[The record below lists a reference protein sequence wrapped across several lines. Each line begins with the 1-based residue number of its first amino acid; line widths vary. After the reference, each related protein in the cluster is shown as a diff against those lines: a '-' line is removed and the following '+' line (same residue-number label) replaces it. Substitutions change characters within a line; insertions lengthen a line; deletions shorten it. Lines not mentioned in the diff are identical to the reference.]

1 MLAFE
6 KKSVIISA
14 VWQRSSVVE
23 QRNHNPL
30 VGGPNPS
37 AATRINK
44 RPDGSFFYS
53 VRRDEGLPAGGPTR
67 RQKADG
73 SMPVPRSFNEGG
85 FAKGNEAQRNQ
96 SLRCY
101 QQPNRPIGRCFLS
114 CILLNFVKVFLH
126 FIRTFIMAIMCKN
139 MVYCWIFISTPT
151 ERIRMLL
158 DAHITFPFAPITSYR
173 LL

>member
-1 MLAFE
+1 MLLLDFQ
-6 KKSVIISA
+6 KIGVIICVA
-14 VWQRSSVVE
+14 WQRSSVVE

-53 VRRDEGLPAGGPTR
+53 VRRGGDGHPDGDPTR

-73 SMPVPRSFNEGG
+73 SMPVLRSFNEGG
-85 FAKGNEAQRNQ
+85 FAQGNEAQRNQ

-101 QQPNRPIGRCFLS
+101 Q
-114 CILLNFVKVFLH
+114 NFPVFRVFL
-126 FIRTFIMAIMCKN
+126 
-139 MVYCWIFISTPT
+139 
-151 ERIRMLL
+151 
-158 DAHITFPFAPITSYR
+158 
-173 LL
+173 

>member
-1 MLAFE
+1 M
-6 KKSVIISA
+6 
-14 VWQRSSVVE
+14 VE

-53 VRRDEGLPAGGPTR
+53 VRRGDEGQPDGGPTR

-85 FAKGNEAQRNQ
+85 FAQGNEAQRNQ
-96 SLRCY
+96 SLLRY
-101 QQPNRPIGRCFLS
+101 QEKKHPNGCFPYKVLPVLETTAADFCS
-114 CILLNFVKVFLH
+114 HNLIMFGISSLGIIKTNFPPVGVVSK
-126 FIRTFIMAIMCKN
+126 T
-139 MVYCWIFISTPT
+139 TPSS
-151 ERIRMLL
+151 E
-158 DAHITFPFAPITSYR
+158 SK
-173 LL
+173 

>member
-1 MLAFE
+1 MVQDNLLCFLMFFYKNEFIGIILMLAFL
-6 KKSVIISA
+6 KKFVIMRG

-53 VRRDEGLPAGGPTR
+53 VRRGGDGHPDGGPTR

-73 SMPVPRSFNEGG
+73 RMPVPRSFNEGG
-85 FAKGNEAQRNQ
+85 CPGE
-96 SLRCY
+96 
-101 QQPNRPIGRCFLS
+101 
-114 CILLNFVKVFLH
+114 
-126 FIRTFIMAIMCKN
+126 
-139 MVYCWIFISTPT
+139 
-151 ERIRMLL
+151 
-158 DAHITFPFAPITSYR
+158 
-173 LL
+173 